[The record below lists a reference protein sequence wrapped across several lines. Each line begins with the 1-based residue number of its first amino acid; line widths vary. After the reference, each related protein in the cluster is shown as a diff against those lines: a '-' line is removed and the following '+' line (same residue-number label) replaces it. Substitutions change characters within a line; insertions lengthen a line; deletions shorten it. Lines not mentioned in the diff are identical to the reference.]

1 MMPGAMFV
9 SPNLVEAMELA
20 RRAVAALERIAS
32 ALELEGWSW
41 DDENGFKP
49 PVEAHKDGSR

>member
-1 MMPGAMFV
+1 MFV